1 MAEREIVDLERE
13 RQEKANTPE
22 GKKAKKVR
30 TCLGIV
36 AAVIF
41 FSVVYVINH
50 NPNAPKDMVAV
61 NVQGVEI
68 VPGETKVQE
77 ILESGLQIADQQVFN
92 IIDPEVEAEANS
104 YYTLIQL
111 VKDKK
116 KYGTITIA
124 NDSNT
129 PQVVSK
135 CTVLN
140 IAVYDTDE
148 GAEEVTV
155 DGAAMNALTYDG
167 LVSKY
172 GEPAESEPGEYIGGT
187 EVKWE
192 NKGYYFS
199 VNVGDDGKLQHVQ
212 SSYGRH

>member
-1 MAEREIVDLERE
+1 MAEREIVDLEKE

-30 TCLGIV
+30 TGLGIV

-77 ILESGLQIADQQVFN
+77 ILESGFEIADQQVFN
-92 IIDPEVEAEANS
+92 VIDPEAEAEANS
-104 YYTLIQL
+104 YYTLVQL
-111 VKDKK
+111 VKDEKR
-116 KYGTITIA
+116 YGTITIA

-129 PQVVSK
+129 PQAVSK
-135 CTVLN
+135 CTVLK
-140 IAVYDTDE
+140 ITVYDTDE
-148 GAEEVTV
+148 GAGEVMV
-155 DGAAMNALTYDG
+155 DGAAMSELTYDE
-167 LVSKY
+167 LVSQY
-172 GEPAESEPGEYIGGT
+172 GEPIGSEAGEYIGGT
-187 EVKWE
+187 EVEWE
-192 NKGYYFS
+192 NKGYYFRI
-199 VNVGDDGKLQHVQ
+199 NVGDEGKLQYVQ
-212 SSYGRH
+212 SAYGHH